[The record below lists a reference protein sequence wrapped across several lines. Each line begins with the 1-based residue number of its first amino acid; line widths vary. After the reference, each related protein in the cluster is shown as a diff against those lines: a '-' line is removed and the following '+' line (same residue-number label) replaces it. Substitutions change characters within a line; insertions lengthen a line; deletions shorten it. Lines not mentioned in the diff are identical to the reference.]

1 MMNVICGTTIYPL
14 EDIIN
19 KYNGMLYRLA
29 IIRMQNKE
37 DAEEVVQDTFVK
49 LIEHIQKK
57 KSFNDEEHL
66 KAWLLTVATNR
77 SKSILTL
84 YWNKNTEGM
93 DGLKDFA
100 APEQKDNYALDYVL
114 KLPEKYKVA
123 IYLFYYEQLTT
134 EQIAVVMKTKEAT
147 VRSYLHRG
155 REKLKTMMEAETNV
169 G

>member
-1 MMNVICGTTIYPL
+1 MKVACGTNIYPL
-14 EDIIN
+14 EDIID

-49 LIEHIQKK
+49 LIEYINKGK
-57 KSFNDEEHL
+57 GFNDDEHL

-77 SKSILTL
+77 GKSILTL
-84 YWNKNTEGM
+84 YWNRNTEGM
-93 DGLKDFA
+93 DSVQEVA
-100 APEQKDNYALDYVL
+100 AKEADENYAYDYVM
-114 KLPEKYKVA
+114 KLPEKYRIA
-123 IYLFYYEQLTT
+123 INLFYYEQLTT
-134 EQIAVVMKTKEAT
+134 DQIANIMKTKEAT

-155 REKLKTMMEAETNV
+155 REKLKVMMEADGNV

>member
-1 MMNVICGTTIYPL
+1 MKVACGTNIYPL
-14 EDIIN
+14 EDIID

-49 LIEHIQKK
+49 LIEYINKGK
-57 KSFNDEEHL
+57 GFNDDEHL

-77 SKSILTL
+77 GKSILTL
-84 YWNKNTEGM
+84 YWNRNTEGM
-93 DGLKDFA
+93 DSVKELA
-100 APEQKDNYALDYVL
+100 AKEADENYAYDYVM
-114 KLPEKYKVA
+114 KLPEKYRIA
-123 IYLFYYEQLTT
+123 INLFYYEQLTT
-134 EQIAVVMKTKEAT
+134 EQIANIMKTKEAT

-155 REKLKTMMEAETNV
+155 REKLKVMMEADGNV